1 MAFNL
6 SALRTGGLGSNPD
19 GSAGLGV
26 WREERAVTR
35 SPGAASPDHF
45 SEGTAR
51 AQTAPCCWVLVTAC
65 VTLGYSLTSLCPQ
78 FPYPC
83 LWPVMVLSS
92 LGSYEHLMNSH
103 L

>member
-1 MAFNL
+1 MGQRDWEFGGRNRL
-6 SALRTGGLGSNPD
+6 SLGP
-19 GSAGLGV
+19 L
-26 WREERAVTR
+26 ER
-35 SPGAASPDHF
+35 PASPDHF

-51 AQTAPCCWVLVTAC
+51 AQTALRCWVLVTAC

-83 LWPVMVLSS
+83 LWPVMVLTF